1 VALVVPAIVTGQ
13 LSVTSRCRVQRM
25 TTLDDVRGALD
36 RGELFLVYLPIL
48 TLNDQRCI
56 GAEAL
61 VRWRRGNV
69 VLQPN
74 DFLHVVHNT
83 ALSGRLTYWVID
95 TVAAELGSWLA
106 ERPQVQIS
114 INVPAEILGRGGL
127 EYAAIRSGLSARV
140 QQIVLEITEHGV
152 PDQLGI
158 DALNA
163 MAERGVRIALDD
175 VALSG
180 VNLAL
185 LARCN
190 FRIIKI
196 DRRLTSQLAA
206 ATPAPAW
213 LAGLSSLLRNSE
225 IQVIAEGVETLHQ
238 ASALLDAGVQM
249 AQGYLFSEPLRAG
262 ELKSYH
268 QCTSAAAP
276 DG

>member
-1 VALVVPAIVTGQ
+1 
-13 LSVTSRCRVQRM
+13 M
-25 TTLDDVRGALD
+25 TTLNDVRAALD

-48 TLNDQRCI
+48 MLNDQRCI

-61 VRWRRGNV
+61 IRWRRGNV

-74 DFLHVVHNT
+74 DFLHVVHNS

-106 ERPQVQIS
+106 DHPQVQIS

-127 EYAAIRSGLSARV
+127 EYAAARSGLSARV
-140 QQIVLEITEHGV
+140 DQIVLEITEHGV

-175 VALSG
+175 VALNG

-196 DRRLTSQLAA
+196 DRRLTGQLVAA
-206 ATPAPAW
+206 NPAPTW
-213 LAGLSSLLRNSE
+213 LAGLASLLRNSE

-238 ASALLDAGVQM
+238 ASVLLDAGVQM

-262 ELKSYH
+262 ELQSYYL
-268 QCTSAAAP
+268 CTSGAAP
-276 DG
+276 AG

>member
-1 VALVVPAIVTGQ
+1 
-13 LSVTSRCRVQRM
+13 M
-25 TTLDDVRGALD
+25 D
-36 RGELFLVYLPIL
+36 RGELFLVYLPIV
-48 TLNDQRCI
+48 TLNDQRCV

-61 VRWRRGNV
+61 VRWRRGNA
-69 VLQPN
+69 VLQPS
-74 DFLHVVHNT
+74 DFLHLVHNT

-95 TVAAELGSWLA
+95 TVAAELGGWLA
-106 ERPQVQIS
+106 EHPQVQIS

-127 EYAAIRSGLSARV
+127 EYAAARSGLSGRV
-140 QQIVLEITEHGV
+140 HQIVLEITEHGV

-158 DALNA
+158 EALNA
-163 MAERGVRIALDD
+163 MAERGVRVALDD

-196 DRRLTSQLAA
+196 DRGLTSQLVASR
-206 ATPAPAW
+206 PAPVW
-213 LAGLSSLLRNSE
+213 LAGLASLLRNTE
-225 IQVIAEGVETLHQ
+225 LQVIAEGVETLHQ
-238 ASALLDAGVQM
+238 ASVLLAAGVQM

-262 ELKSYH
+262 ELQSY
-268 QCTSAAAP
+268 QRCTRRLGP

>member
-1 VALVVPAIVTGQ
+1 VNDTTV
-13 LSVTSRCRVQRM
+13 CRLRRM
-25 TTLDDVRGALD
+25 TTLDDVRSAMD
-36 RGELFLVYLPIL
+36 RGELFLVYLPIVM
-48 TLNDQRCI
+48 LNDQRCI

-69 VLQPN
+69 VLQPS
-74 DFLHVVHNT
+74 DFLHLVHNT

-95 TVAAELGSWLA
+95 TVAAELGGWLA
-106 ERPQVQIS
+106 EHPEVQIS

-127 EYAAIRSGLSARV
+127 EYAAARSGLSGRV

-163 MAERGVRIALDD
+163 MAERGVRVALDD

-196 DRRLTSQLAA
+196 DRGLTRQLVAA
-206 ATPAPAW
+206 RPPPVW
-213 LAGLSSLLRNSE
+213 LAGLASLLRNSE
-225 IQVIAEGVETLHQ
+225 LQVIAEGVETLHQ
-238 ASALLDAGVQM
+238 ASVLLAAGVQM

-262 ELKSYH
+262 ELRSY
-268 QCTSAAAP
+268 QMCTGRFEP
-276 DG
+276 